1 MRTKSSKTLIALASA
16 AAFWAAAVPA
26 HASPT
31 DVIRDCSQD
40 GKLNRHYTEKELVG
54 ALRKLPSDVDEYTD
68 CRGVIRRAQLS
79 GADKGGSKGII
90 GKVDTASPPTP
101 QEQQKL
107 DKATK
112 TRPGPVAVGGRA
124 VLPGAEGASSVQ
136 LPAFVLAALIGLGGL
151 VLSGGGLAFQRRWPD
166 ATRLAADKLSSSTH
180 RVLEGV
186 KRGISRFRG

>member
-26 HASPT
+26 HASPM
-31 DVIRDCSQD
+31 DVIRDCSED
-40 GKLNRHYTEKELVG
+40 GKLNRHYTAKELGG
-54 ALRKLPSDVDEYTD
+54 ALRRLPSDLDEYTD
-68 CRGVIRRAQLS
+68 CRGIIRRAQLA
-79 GADKGGSKGII
+79 GANKGSKGIL
-90 GKVDTASPPTP
+90 GKVDTVSPPTP
-101 QEQQKL
+101 KEQEKL

-166 ATRLAADKLSSSTH
+166 ATRRAADKLSSSTH